1 MNETILNGL
10 LNLFAIFASSVRIE
24 REQASR
30 AVHSYLFSHFGVR
43 SHKEYIELYNALRD
57 MYDDSLF
64 VLDKEQIVRNICEQ
78 MKVKLR
84 AEEQL
89 LLLIRFVEFAYTNS
103 EEADQHLALF
113 RLVADIFSI
122 PQEEFDD
129 ALAFITGQ
137 TSLSL
142 LTISGEE
149 EAEVNHITRKGM
161 EGFIRVLYI
170 RRFDKHI
177 FTYHGNGQVFMND
190 IPLSSDMFYAWQ
202 HSSVLKGPLFLP
214 VYYSNL
220 LAVFNKNEH
229 KEVIHLAGR
238 DIDFTF
244 KNSHNGLHNFSF
256 NLESG
261 QLVAIMGGS
270 GVGKSTLL
278 GIMNGNIR
286 PDKGMITVNGHPLD
300 SPDAR
305 QLIGFVPQDDLLIEE
320 LTVYQN
326 LLYTARLCF
335 ARLTDEEIG
344 QRVEKVLKELD
355 LEEIKGL
362 EVGSPI
368 RKTISGGQRKRLNIA
383 LELIREPAIL
393 YLDEPTSGLSSS
405 DSEKVIM
412 LLKEQTHR
420 GKLVVV
426 NIHQPSSE
434 IYKLFDCLW
443 LLDRG
448 GYPIYDGNPIEAITY
463 FKQAAK
469 YTDPDISVCSVCGNV
484 NPELIL
490 NIIDSKK
497 IDDSGNQTNIRK
509 FTPEEW
515 HAEYLASRPAFSPVE
530 EEALPKN
537 QQKKPSWFKQFLIFL
552 ERNIRTK
559 LTNKQYLAITLL
571 EAPLLA
577 LIVALLTRYMDGDE
591 YTLLANK
598 NFVSYIFMSVIV
610 VSFMGLS
617 ISAEEIIK
625 DRTILKREHFLRLS
639 RSSYLT
645 SKMVYLLAVSG
656 LQSLLFIG
664 VGNTIIGVG
673 SEMFGTWWSIL
684 WATSFLANLTGL
696 ILSQTMSSVV
706 AIYITIPLL
715 LIPQILLCGLV
726 IKFDDLNTRAS
737 DENIVPLIGEV
748 IPSRWAFEALMV
760 EQFCDN
766 AYNRPYFPI
775 EKEKYLAQY
784 YENVHLPEVRSL
796 VEQIA
801 LKDDPDKR
809 KTVEN
814 ELAVLSRAARIAP
827 RMEGEGYLA
836 YLDKVD
842 AALHERAHN
851 FTAYLDQ
858 IQQIAFIKQAQ
869 REHTQLESIQND
881 LHVAQ
886 EIQQTI
892 LPKTFPP
899 FPELKSFDLY
909 AYMNAAKYVGG
920 DFYDFFRIDQ
930 DRLGFVIADVSGK
943 GVPAAIFMAI
953 SRTVIRAIAL
963 TENSASMC
971 MQRSNNILCQESVND
986 MFVTVFYGILNIHTG
1001 TVTYS
1006 NAGHNPP
1013 ILMKKDGSVSKVPST
1028 GDMILG
1034 AINDASYHEKELKMS
1049 PGDNLFLY
1057 TDGVTEAMNTKHE
1070 LYSEQRLLENCRT
1083 LAGKNPKEVVEKIT
1097 ETVGEFVVGAVQ
1109 SDDITLLS
1117 ISYKG

>member
-1 MNETILNGL
+1 
-10 LNLFAIFASSVRIE
+10 
-24 REQASR
+24 
-30 AVHSYLFSHFGVR
+30 
-43 SHKEYIELYNALRD
+43 
-57 MYDDSLF
+57 
-64 VLDKEQIVRNICEQ
+64 
-78 MKVKLR
+78 
-84 AEEQL
+84 
-89 LLLIRFVEFAYTNS
+89 
-103 EEADQHLALF
+103 
-113 RLVADIFSI
+113 
-122 PQEEFDD
+122 
-129 ALAFITGQ
+129 
-137 TSLSL
+137 
-142 LTISGEE
+142 
-149 EAEVNHITRKGM
+149 
-161 EGFIRVLYI
+161 
-170 RRFDKHI
+170 
-177 FTYHGNGQVFMND
+177 
-190 IPLSSDMFYAWQ
+190 
-202 HSSVLKGPLFLP
+202 
-214 VYYSNL
+214 
-220 LAVFNKNEH
+220 
-229 KEVIHLAGR
+229 
-238 DIDFTF
+238 
-244 KNSHNGLHNFSF
+244 
-256 NLESG
+256 
-261 QLVAIMGGS
+261 
-270 GVGKSTLL
+270 
-278 GIMNGNIR
+278 
-286 PDKGMITVNGHPLD
+286 
-300 SPDAR
+300 
-305 QLIGFVPQDDLLIEE
+305 
-320 LTVYQN
+320 
-326 LLYTARLCF
+326 
-335 ARLTDEEIG
+335 
-344 QRVEKVLKELD
+344 
-355 LEEIKGL
+355 
-362 EVGSPI
+362 
-368 RKTISGGQRKRLNIA
+368 
-383 LELIREPAIL
+383 
-393 YLDEPTSGLSSS
+393 
-405 DSEKVIM
+405 
-412 LLKEQTHR
+412 
-420 GKLVVV
+420 VV

-434 IYKLFDCLW
+434 IYKLFDRLW

-559 LTNKQYLAITLL
+559 LTNKQYLTITLL

-664 VGNTIIGVG
+664 VGNAIIGVG

-796 VEQIA
+796 VEQIV

-858 IQQIAFIKQAQ
+858 IQQERGRK
-869 REHTQLESIQND
+869 EGTEQLMKMKKAHHN
-881 LHVAQ
+881 
-886 EIQQTI
+886 
-892 LPKTFPP
+892 
-899 FPELKSFDLY
+899 
-909 AYMNAAKYVGG
+909 
-920 DFYDFFRIDQ
+920 
-930 DRLGFVIADVSGK
+930 
-943 GVPAAIFMAI
+943 MAI
-953 SRTVIRAIAL
+953 EDLVMGTGGRHLYKEANHRIYPAIGQVYVEPDNRFGRAA
-963 TENSASMC
+963 
-971 MQRSNNILCQESVND
+971 
-986 MFVTVFYGILNIHTG
+986 FY
-1001 TVTYS
+1001 S
-1006 NAGHNPP
+1006 
-1013 ILMKKDGSVSKVPST
+1013 
-1028 GDMILG
+1028 
-1034 AINDASYHEKELKMS
+1034 HEKNWAGYHISTYKF
-1049 PGDNLFLY
+1049 NLLVIGFF
-1057 TDGVTEAMNTKHE
+1057 A
-1070 LYSEQRLLENCRT
+1070 
-1083 LAGKNPKEVVEKIT
+1083 
-1097 ETVGEFVVGAVQ
+1097 
-1109 SDDITLLS
+1109 LLS
-1117 ISYKG
+1117 IIAIFAEFPGRFLKRDEF

>member
-1 MNETILNGL
+1 M
-10 LNLFAIFASSVRIE
+10 
-24 REQASR
+24 
-30 AVHSYLFSHFGVR
+30 
-43 SHKEYIELYNALRD
+43 
-57 MYDDSLF
+57 
-64 VLDKEQIVRNICEQ
+64 
-78 MKVKLR
+78 
-84 AEEQL
+84 
-89 LLLIRFVEFAYTNS
+89 
-103 EEADQHLALF
+103 
-113 RLVADIFSI
+113 
-122 PQEEFDD
+122 FD
-129 ALAFITGQ
+129 
-137 TSLSL
+137 
-142 LTISGEE
+142 
-149 EAEVNHITRKGM
+149 R
-161 EGFIRVLYI
+161 
-170 RRFDKHI
+170 
-177 FTYHGNGQVFMND
+177 
-190 IPLSSDMFYAWQ
+190 
-202 HSSVLKGPLFLP
+202 
-214 VYYSNL
+214 
-220 LAVFNKNEH
+220 
-229 KEVIHLAGR
+229 
-238 DIDFTF
+238 
-244 KNSHNGLHNFSF
+244 
-256 NLESG
+256 
-261 QLVAIMGGS
+261 
-270 GVGKSTLL
+270 
-278 GIMNGNIR
+278 
-286 PDKGMITVNGHPLD
+286 
-300 SPDAR
+300 
-305 QLIGFVPQDDLLIEE
+305 
-320 LTVYQN
+320 
-326 LLYTARLCF
+326 
-335 ARLTDEEIG
+335 
-344 QRVEKVLKELD
+344 
-355 LEEIKGL
+355 
-362 EVGSPI
+362 
-368 RKTISGGQRKRLNIA
+368 
-383 LELIREPAIL
+383 
-393 YLDEPTSGLSSS
+393 
-405 DSEKVIM
+405 
-412 LLKEQTHR
+412 
-420 GKLVVV
+420 
-426 NIHQPSSE
+426 
-434 IYKLFDCLW
+434 LW

-858 IQQIAFIKQAQ
+858 IQQERGRK
-869 REHTQLESIQND
+869 EGTEQLMKMKKAHHN
-881 LHVAQ
+881 
-886 EIQQTI
+886 
-892 LPKTFPP
+892 
-899 FPELKSFDLY
+899 
-909 AYMNAAKYVGG
+909 
-920 DFYDFFRIDQ
+920 
-930 DRLGFVIADVSGK
+930 
-943 GVPAAIFMAI
+943 MAI
-953 SRTVIRAIAL
+953 
-963 TENSASMC
+963 
-971 MQRSNNILCQESVND
+971 
-986 MFVTVFYGILNIHTG
+986 
-1001 TVTYS
+1001 
-1006 NAGHNPP
+1006 
-1013 ILMKKDGSVSKVPST
+1013 
-1028 GDMILG
+1028 
-1034 AINDASYHEKELKMS
+1034 
-1049 PGDNLFLY
+1049 
-1057 TDGVTEAMNTKHE
+1057 
-1070 LYSEQRLLENCRT
+1070 
-1083 LAGKNPKEVVEKIT
+1083 
-1097 ETVGEFVVGAVQ
+1097 
-1109 SDDITLLS
+1109 
-1117 ISYKG
+1117 

>member
-10 LNLFAIFASSVRIE
+10 LNLFAVFASAVRIE
-24 REQASR
+24 EQQASR
-30 AVHSYLFSHFGVR
+30 AVHFYLSSHFGVR
-43 SHKEYIELYNALRD
+43 SHKEYIELYSELRS
-57 MYDDSLF
+57 MYDDPLF
-64 VLDKEQIVRNICEQ
+64 PVDKEGVVRNICEQ
-78 MKVKLR
+78 MKVKLM

-89 LLLIRFVEFAYTNS
+89 LLLVRFVEFAYSNS
-103 EEADQHLALF
+103 EEFENHLPLF
-113 RLVADIFSI
+113 HIVAEIFAI

-129 ALAFITGQ
+129 ILAFITGKP
-137 TSLSL
+137 SASL

-149 EAEVNHITRKGM
+149 TTTENHITRKGM
-161 EGFIRVLYI
+161 DGFIRVLFI
-170 RRFDKHI
+170 RRFDKQI
-177 FTYHGNGQVFMND
+177 FTYYGTGVVFMND
-190 IPLSSDMFYAWQ
+190 IPLSPGIFYAWQ

-214 VYYSNL
+214 VYYSDL
-220 LAVFNKNEH
+220 LTVYNKNER
-229 KEVIHLAGR
+229 KETIYLNGR
-238 DIDFTF
+238 DLNFTF
-244 KNSHNGLHNFSF
+244 KNSSNGLHNFSF

-278 GIMNGNIR
+278 GIMNGNIH
-286 PDKGMITVNGHPLD
+286 PDEGSITVNGYPLD
-300 SPDAR
+300 APEAR

-326 LLYTARLCF
+326 LWFTARLCF
-335 ARLTDEEIG
+335 ARLSDTDIKE
-344 QRVEKVLKELD
+344 RVDDVLKELD
-355 LEEIKGL
+355 LEGIKDL

-434 IYKLFDCLW
+434 IYKLFDRLW

-448 GYPIYDGNPIEAITY
+448 GYPIYDGNPIEAIIY

-469 YTDPDISVCSVCGNV
+469 YTDPDISVCSTCGNV

-515 HAEYLASRPAFSPVE
+515 HEKYVSSRPSYGAVE
-530 EEALPKN
+530 EKELPDSK
-537 QQKKPSWFKQFLIFL
+537 QKKPTWFKQFCIFL
-552 ERNIRTK
+552 ERNVRTK
-559 LTNKQYLAITLL
+559 LVNKQYLAITLL

-577 LIVALLTRYMDGDE
+577 LIVALLTRYVDGDE

-610 VSFMGLS
+610 VTFMGLS

-625 DRTILKREHFLRLS
+625 DRPVLKREHFLRLS

-645 SKMVYLLAVSG
+645 SKMVYLLGVSG
-656 LQSLLFIG
+656 LQSLLFIL
-664 VGNTIIGVG
+664 VGNTIMGVG
-673 SEMFGTWWSIL
+673 WEMFSVWWSIL

-696 ILSQTMSSVV
+696 ILSQSMNSVV

-737 DENIVPLIGEV
+737 KENKVPLIGEM

-760 EQFCDN
+760 EQFADN
-766 AYNRPYFPI
+766 TYNQAYFPI
-775 EKEKYLAQY
+775 EREKYLAQY
-784 YENVHLPEVRSL
+784 YENIHSKEVRRL
-796 VEQIA
+796 AEQ
-801 LKDDPDKR
+801 LEGKDDPDKR
-809 KTVEN
+809 LTVEN
-814 ELAVLSRAARIAP
+814 ELAVLGRAARIAP
-827 RMEGEGYLA
+827 RAKGETYLS

-842 AALHERAHN
+842 KALHERAHN

-858 IQQIAFIKQAQ
+858 VQDEDIRDKGAEWITDQKKKHHNSAIEDLVMGTGGRSFYKEYGHRIYPAIGQIYVMPDNPYGRA
-869 REHTQLESIQND
+869 
-881 LHVAQ
+881 
-886 EIQQTI
+886 
-892 LPKTFPP
+892 P
-899 FPELKSFDLY
+899 FY
-909 AYMNAAKYVGG
+909 AYEKNLGG
-920 DFYDFFRIDQ
+920 ILISTYNFNLLIIGFFALLAI
-930 DRLGFVIADVSGK
+930 I
-943 GVPAAIFMAI
+943 AIFAEFPG
-953 SRTVIRAIAL
+953 R
-963 TENSASMC
+963 
-971 MQRSNNILCQESVND
+971 
-986 MFVTVFYGILNIHTG
+986 F
-1001 TVTYS
+1001 
-1006 NAGHNPP
+1006 
-1013 ILMKKDGSVSKVPST
+1013 MK
-1028 GDMILG
+1028 
-1034 AINDASYHEKELKMS
+1034 EE
-1049 PGDNLFLY
+1049 
-1057 TDGVTEAMNTKHE
+1057 
-1070 LYSEQRLLENCRT
+1070 
-1083 LAGKNPKEVVEKIT
+1083 
-1097 ETVGEFVVGAVQ
+1097 
-1109 SDDITLLS
+1109 
-1117 ISYKG
+1117 